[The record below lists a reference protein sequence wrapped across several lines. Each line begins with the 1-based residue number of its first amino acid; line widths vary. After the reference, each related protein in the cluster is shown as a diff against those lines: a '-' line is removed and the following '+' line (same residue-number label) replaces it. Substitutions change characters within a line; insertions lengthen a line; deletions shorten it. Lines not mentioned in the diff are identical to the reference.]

1 MIYREA
7 RLRELIADMIQAE
20 KLEQVLER
28 KGYRVTK
35 PESGDNLDSIDVLR
49 SDHLKGATPSE
60 EISAC
65 F

>member
-1 MIYREA
+1 
-7 RLRELIADMIQAE
+7 MIQAE

-35 PESGDNLDSIDVLR
+35 PEPGDNLDSIDVLR

-60 EISAC
+60 
-65 F
+65 

>member
-1 MIYREA
+1 
-7 RLRELIADMIQAE
+7 MIQAE

-49 SDHLKGATPSE
+49 SDHLKGAPPSQK
-60 EISAC
+60 ISNC
-65 F
+65 FNKNSFNESDLQLK

>member
-1 MIYREA
+1 
-7 RLRELIADMIQAE
+7 MIQAE

-49 SDHLKGATPSE
+49 SDHLKGLTPSME
-60 EISAC
+60 KSIY